1 MHHRYTAQKGE
12 TPTLC
17 LYIVSSSY
25 AIGTSLLR
33 APGVAAFSFSSPTH
47 VCLPSWLCLVSRA
60 AGDLHT
66 AHQLPPHLPANLLC
80 VVDHAHF

>member
-12 TPTLC
+12 MPTLC

-33 APGVAAFSFSSPTH
+33 APGVAAFSFSSTTH
-47 VCLPSWLCLVSRA
+47 VCLPS
-60 AGDLHT
+60 
-66 AHQLPPHLPANLLC
+66 
-80 VVDHAHF
+80 